1 MSKRSSTGV
10 SMKAWQAE
18 EVCGFSTCTI
28 CKNRRPDI
36 GWKGEFTYAE
46 LQAATD
52 GFSAENYLSMGGL
65 GPTFRGQLENKL
77 KIIVKQHKNTCSQGQ
92 KNFESEVHVLSR
104 AKHTNVAML
113 LGSCV
118 KKSHML
124 LVYEDACNG
133 SLDQHIS
140 SKEFF
145 FSFNLKI

>member
-28 CKNRRPDI
+28 CENRRPDM

-52 GFSAENYLSMGGL
+52 GF

-118 KKSHML
+118 KESHML

-145 FSFNLKI
+145 FFLLI